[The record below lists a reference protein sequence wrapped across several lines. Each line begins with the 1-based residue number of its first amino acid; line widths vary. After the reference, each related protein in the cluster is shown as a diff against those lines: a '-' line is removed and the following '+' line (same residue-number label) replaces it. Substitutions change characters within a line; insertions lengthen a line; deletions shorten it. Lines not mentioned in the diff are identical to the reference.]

1 MDLQKLRILRYA
13 AACGFNLTKAAKEM
27 HTSQPGVS
35 RQIRE
40 LEDELG
46 VEIFIRIGKRLVA
59 MTEPGKEILEIACR
73 ILADVNNIRSVPAR
87 FEKLGSGALRIASDM
102 SGISR
107 LPEILKRFHSA
118 FPDVRVSVKQLDTA
132 GVASA
137 LLHDE
142 ADIGVAGEHLR
153 NSRDVATFPCYILKY
168 KVLVPEKSPQ
178 AKEKKTSLQILGAHP
193 LLTHNAGTEERT
205 IVDNAFAAAG
215 LKPDIILTADVP
227 CLIKCAA
234 MGMGTAIVCH
244 GGEIREKG
252 LRVHDAGNLF
262 GNAAFFLGVRRG
274 KLFRD
279 FELQLAHFLLPEL
292 NLETL
297 RKEALSRKPAP
308 YVPGYSI

>member
-1 MDLQKLRILRYA
+1 MDLQKLRIIRQA
-13 AACGFNLTKAAKEM
+13 AACGFNLTRAAKEM

-46 VEIFIRIGKRLVA
+46 VELFIRVGKRLVT

-87 FEKLGSGALRIASDM
+87 FEKNGSGALRIASDM
-102 SGISR
+102 PGIAR
-107 LPEILKRFHSA
+107 LPDTLKRFHAS
-118 FPDVRVSVKQLDTA
+118 FPDVRISVKQLDTA

-142 ADIGVAGEHLR
+142 ADVGMAGEHLR
-153 NSRDVATFPCYILKY
+153 NSRDIATFPCFVLKY
-168 KVLVPEKSPQ
+168 KVLVPEKPPP
-178 AKEKKTSLQILGAHP
+178 AGKKKISLQALGTRP

-215 LKPDIILTADVP
+215 LKPNIILTADGP

-234 MGMGTAIVCH
+234 MRMGTAIVCH
-244 GGEIREKG
+244 EGEIREKD
-252 LRVHDAGNLF
+252 LSVYETGNLF
-262 GNAAFFLGVRRG
+262 GSAAFFLGVRRG

-279 FELQLAHFLLPEL
+279 FELQFVHSLLPGL
-292 NLETL
+292 DLETV
-297 RKEALSRKPAP
+297 RKEAAGRTPAP
-308 YVPGYSI
+308 YVPGYAI